1 MSRSATIAAV
11 VVAVVIGA
19 VVGVVLASRD
29 HRARPVAQQVGPVVQ
44 PSEHNLEAQA
54 VWPAH
59 TRRAPDFLL
68 RDQANRP
75 FSLRSQRGR
84 VILLTFLDSR
94 CKKACPLE
102 GRLVGEIQRTLPRE
116 RRPALVVVDINPW
129 ADTAASTKA
138 AARKWRFAGP
148 WYWARGPQARLVPVW
163 HDYSIDVQRAAGDI
177 NHSTAVYVLD
187 QSGYE
192 RMGYLFPFTVRAVAA
207 AVRVLE
213 RS

>member
-1 MSRSATIAAV
+1 MIAAAMV
-11 VVAVVIGA
+11 GALIGA
-19 VVGVVLASRD
+19 VVGVVLATRA
-29 HRARPVAQQVGPVVQ
+29 HTARPVAQPPAPPLVQAGPR
-44 PSEHNLEAQA
+44 HLEAQA
-54 VWPAH
+54 IWPAH
-59 TRRAPDFLL
+59 TRRAPDFQL

-94 CKKACPLE
+94 CKKACPIE
-102 GRLVGEIQRTLPRE
+102 GRLVGDIQRTFPPK

-138 AARKWRFAGP
+138 AARRWRFTKP
-148 WYWARGPQARLVPVW
+148 WYWARGRPPELAGVW
-163 HDYSIDVQRAAGDI
+163 HKYQIDVQRAQAEI

-192 RMGYLFPFTVRAVAA
+192 RMGYLFPFTVRAVSW